1 MKTNGLRNKKPAM
14 ARAAWRVFGERD
26 PWQAGLCEWNLIGVF
41 DYGEATYRAMN
52 VARWHR
58 AAKGRK

>member
-14 ARAAWRVFGERD
+14 ARAAWRCAPLLGIWVDAEMFG
-26 PWQAGLCEWNLIGVF
+26 
-41 DYGEATYRAMN
+41 YGPGDTW
-52 VARWHR
+52 VHRWHR